1 MIYGLEKQMQPSLAP
16 TVYRRYYTAHAAMY
30 HGETDLE
37 VNPERAFAVELD
49 VTVGA
54 VVSVDDVVGVATD
67 RRRLG
72 TLG

>member
-1 MIYGLEKQMQPSLAP
+1 
-16 TVYRRYYTAHAAMY
+16 VV
-30 HGETDLE
+30 LE